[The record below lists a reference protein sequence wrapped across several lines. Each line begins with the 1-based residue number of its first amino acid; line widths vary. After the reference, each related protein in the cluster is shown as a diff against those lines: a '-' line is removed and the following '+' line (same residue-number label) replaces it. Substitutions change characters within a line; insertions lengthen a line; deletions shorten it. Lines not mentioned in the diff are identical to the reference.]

1 MLWHGNHH
9 VSTMQ
14 IIRGAVELIEK
25 PNIKPTILITGTRKI
40 RFSSVQHHGLV
51 WFGLVLCRQ
60 NVFHHVQFILMIDL

>member
-40 RFSSVQHHGLV
+40 RFPSVQHHGSVGFGSV
-51 WFGLVLCRQ
+51 WFCVGKMYSTMYNL
-60 NVFHHVQFILMIDL
+60 F